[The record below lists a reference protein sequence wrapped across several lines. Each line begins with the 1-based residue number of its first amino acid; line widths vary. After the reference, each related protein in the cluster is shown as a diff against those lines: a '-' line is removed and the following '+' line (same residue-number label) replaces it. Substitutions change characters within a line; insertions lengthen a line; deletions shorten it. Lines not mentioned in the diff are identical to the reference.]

1 MLDELF
7 SISPVDGRYRK
18 ITENISNYFSEF
30 SYIKYRIFVEIKWF
44 LYFTELIN
52 KKTTIKQKE
61 KINEIYESFDISECK
76 KVKEIEKTTNHDVKA
91 IEYYL
96 RNKFS
101 ENKIPYSELIHF
113 ACTSEDINN
122 LAYALMLK
130 DYLKEYILL
139 IKNLISNLKNLS
151 SKYKNI
157 SMLGHTHGQPATPT
171 TVGKEF
177 KVFEYRINNILN
189 LIKKAK
195 ITGKFNGTVG
205 NFNAHVISYPQINW
219 IKESK
224 TFVEGLGIN
233 YNPITTQIESHD
245 NLCVMFN
252 YIKILNNIINDLD
265 NDMWHYISINYFKL
279 KVVDKEV
286 GSSVMP
292 HKVNPINFE
301 NSMANSKMSIG
312 IINTLVDNL
321 SISKLQRD
329 LSDSSLLR
337 NIGVLFSY
345 SVIAINQT
353 ITGLSKIDINK
364 TELSKDLNN
373 NMEVLAEAVQ
383 TILRKNKYDDAYEKL
398 KELTRGKDL
407 TKEDLETFIKAL
419 DINEED
425 KKILLNLTPSS
436 YIGLASKINY

>member
-52 KKTTIKQKE
+52 KKIIIKQKE
-61 KINEIYESFDISECK
+61 KINKIYESFDINECK
-76 KVKEIEKTTNHDVKA
+76 KVKEIEKITNHDVKA

-101 ENKIPYSELIHF
+101 ENKILYTELIHF

-122 LAYALMLK
+122 LAYSLMLK
-130 DYLKEYILL
+130 GYLKEYILL
-139 IKNLISNLKNLS
+139 VKNLISNLKKLS
-151 SKYKNI
+151 SKYKKVP
-157 SMLGHTHGQPATPT
+157 MLGHTHGQPATPT

-177 KVFEYRINNILN
+177 KVYEYRINNLLN

-205 NFNAHVISYPQINW
+205 NFNAHVISYPKINW

-224 TFVEGLGIN
+224 SFVEELGIS

-279 KVVDKEV
+279 KVIDKEV

-301 NSMANSKMSIG
+301 NSMANSKMSNG

-353 ITGLSKIDINK
+353 IIGLNKIDVNK
-364 TELSKDLNN
+364 KELSKELNN
-373 NMEVLAEAVQ
+373 NIEVLAEAVQ

-407 TKEDLETFIKAL
+407 TKEDLEIFIKTL